1 MAVGV
6 FPSPNNYPRKF
17 NKREAKMDE
26 AIRALS
32 ATAAASASAVLLG
45 NNDVPAVDIA
55 AAGDLMVERFAD
67 VTLTPAQIAASG
79 TAIDLVAAP
88 GSGKY
93 IEVQAVEALMT
104 YGTAAMTESSAI
116 FDIQA
121 QTSANVFYTLDGT
134 GLVDAASGTVRVG
147 GPCGTQGSASAL
159 IVVPVNEK
167 VQFKLRSGTATAGTS
182 TGSLKIRVYYR
193 VRPVLA

>member
-1 MAVGV
+1 MPVST
-6 FPSPNNYPRKF
+6 FLTPNNYPRKS
-17 NKREAKMDE
+17 NKREAKMNE
-26 AIRALS
+26 ATLAL
-32 ATAAASASAVLLG
+32 AASASASAISAKLG
-45 NNDVPAVDIA
+45 DNDVPAVDAA

-79 TAIDLVAAP
+79 TAIDLIAAP
-88 GSGKY
+88 GAGKY

-134 GLVDAASGTVRVG
+134 GLIDASSGTVRVG
-147 GPCGTQGSASAL
+147 GACGTQGSSSAL

-182 TGSLKIRVYYR
+182 TGSLKIRLYYR